1 MTNSSETRRNE
12 FPTFAKYCR
21 NHIVARPLDSY
32 VDSSIV
38 CGAGDMRSWTGFSAL
53 VARIRSMWF
62 SQVNLDVNTLFL
74 VTIYVEA
81 ILGLLL
87 LFAWVQNTAIY
98 AVAWWGF
105 ADLMRA
111 ASIMLFGKYGTVSD
125 LISIDLAN
133 AILFTAFA
141 VTWTG
146 ARVFD
151 HRKPQWI
158 LLFGGA
164 VLWLVLCRIPAI
176 EGSWDTRLLFSSGII
191 TAYTWATA
199 YEFWRGRS
207 EPLVSRWPAIF
218 MFFAHGALYLLRTPF
233 GSMLAPVNNQI
244 FASVWITVLSFEAL
258 LFTIAVAFILLAM
271 AKERTE
277 YRHKTDSLID
287 PLTGIANRRAFLQD
301 AEVQLK
307 RQMTEPRPMA
317 VLLLDLD
324 NFKSINDRFGHAI
337 GDRVLQMFAEV
348 GSGCMRR
355 YDIFGRLGGEEF
367 AALLGDTPRERGL
380 AVAGQIRPS
389 LVEVAG
395 MVEGKPV
402 VATVSI
408 GVVISYDAVL
418 DLSALLAQ
426 ADHALYRAKDNGR
439 NRIEIA
445 SIELILDR
453 VKRASAAADRAASAK
468 AAAKSAA

>member
-1 MTNSSETRRNE
+1 MS
-12 FPTFAKYCR
+12 
-21 NHIVARPLDSY
+21 
-32 VDSSIV
+32 
-38 CGAGDMRSWTGFSAL
+38 
-53 VARIRSMWF
+53 
-62 SQVNLDVNTLFL
+62 LDVNTLFL

-105 ADLMRA
+105 ADLLRA
-111 ASIMLFGKYGTVSD
+111 ASVMLFGMYGSVSD

-151 HRKPQWI
+151 HRKPKWI

-164 VLWLVLCRIPAI
+164 GLWLVLCRIPAI
-176 EGSWDTRLLFSSGII
+176 QGSWDLRLLFSSGII

-233 GSMLAPVNNQI
+233 GAMLAPVNKQV

-258 LFTIAVAFILLAM
+258 LFTIAIAFILLAM

-277 YRHKTDSLID
+277 HRHKTASLID

-301 AEVQLK
+301 AEAQLK
-307 RQMTEPRPMA
+307 RQMVEPRPMA

-324 NFKSINDRFGHAI
+324 NFKGINDRFGHAI

-348 GSGCMRR
+348 GSSCMRR

-367 AALLGDTPRERGL
+367 AALLVDTSRERAL
-380 AVAGQIRPS
+380 AVAEEIRAS
-389 LVEVAG
+389 FVEVTG
-395 MVEGKPV
+395 VVEGKPV

>member
-1 MTNSSETRRNE
+1 M
-12 FPTFAKYCR
+12 
-21 NHIVARPLDSY
+21 
-32 VDSSIV
+32 
-38 CGAGDMRSWTGFSAL
+38 
-53 VARIRSMWF
+53 
-62 SQVNLDVNTLFL
+62 NLDVNTLFL

-105 ADLMRA
+105 ADLLRA
-111 ASIMLFGKYGTVSD
+111 ASIMLFGMYGRVSD

-133 AILFTAFA
+133 AVLFTAFA
-141 VTWTG
+141 LTWTG

-151 HRKPQWI
+151 HRRPSPI

-164 VLWLVLCRIPAI
+164 ALWLVLSHVPIIAA
-176 EGSWDTRLLFSSGII
+176 SWDIRVLLSSGII

-218 MFFAHGALYLLRTPF
+218 MLFAHGSLYLLRTPL
-233 GSMLAPVNNQI
+233 GAMLPWSHDGDKMFQ
-244 FASVWITVLSFEAL
+244 SVWLTVLSFEAL
-258 LFTIAVAFILLAM
+258 LFTISIAFILLAM

-277 YRHKTDSLID
+277 FRHRTAALVD
-287 PLTGIANRRAFLQD
+287 PLTGISNRRAFLQD
-301 AEVQLK
+301 GEARLR
-307 RQMTEPRPMA
+307 RQATDPRPIA
-317 VLLLDLD
+317 VMLLDLD

-337 GDRVLQMFAEV
+337 GDRVLQLFANV
-348 GSGCMRR
+348 AGNCMRR
-355 YDIFGRLGGEEF
+355 ADLFGRLGGEEF
-367 AALLGDTPRERGL
+367 AAMLVDATRER
-380 AVAGQIRPS
+380 AMAIAEDIRRS
-389 LVEVAG
+389 FAESTHE
-395 MVEGKPV
+395 VEGRPV

-418 DLSALLAQ
+418 DISALLAQ

-453 VKRASAAADRAASAK
+453 AKRSVSEPVID
-468 AAAKSAA
+468 KSAARSAA